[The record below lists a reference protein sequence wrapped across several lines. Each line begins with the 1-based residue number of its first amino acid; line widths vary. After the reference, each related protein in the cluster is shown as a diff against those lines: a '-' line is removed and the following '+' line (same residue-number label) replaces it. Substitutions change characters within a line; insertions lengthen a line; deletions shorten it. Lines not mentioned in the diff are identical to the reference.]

1 VAIVAR
7 ERERL
12 LVLYDDQCGFCAWCM
27 AWLLRADRRRRLA
40 PVAIDSEQGRRLL
53 TGMPEAQRL
62 ASWHVC
68 DERGLLASGGA
79 GVAYVL
85 ARLPAGAPAAALVR
99 RLPRTT
105 ERAYGWVAAH
115 RAGLGRLLP
124 RASKARAHVLIASRM
139 H

>member
-1 VAIVAR
+1 VAG
-7 ERERL
+7 EPERL
-12 LVLYDDQCGFCAWCM
+12 LVLYDDQCGFCVWCM

-40 PVAIDSEQGRRLL
+40 PVAIDSGQGGRLL
-53 TGMPEAQRL
+53 ADMPEAQRL

-68 DERGLLASGGA
+68 DDSGLLASGGG

-85 ARLPAGAPAAALVR
+85 ARLPGGAPAAALAR
-99 RLPRTT
+99 RLPRAS

-115 RAGLGRLLP
+115 RSRLGRLLP
-124 RASKARAHVLIASRM
+124 RASKARARELIASRM